1 MNCNNPVIMN
11 TFCTQF
17 HFTFPYIP
25 EKKKYIKTIIIIYL
39 FLSDFIVYNSVF
51 PYSLYTSGSG
61 FELRGI
67 LIALELGR
75 FLFDP
80 PLPLHRPMK
89 SCIVK
94 ENHIGSAASEILFV
108 ACCYFKIRI
117 CINCIKYLSIFLF
130 IFLYQ
135 SVFLC
140 QQIICEVQF
149 K

>member
-1 MNCNNPVIMN
+1 MFKLPRNSKANITNNWQLKRKKIVKLKIYMNCNNPVIMN

-25 EKKKYIKTIIIIYL
+25 EKKKFIKTIIIIYL

-80 PLPLHRPMK
+80 PHPLYRPMK
-89 SCIVK
+89 SYIVK
-94 ENHIGSAASEILFV
+94 KNHIGSAASKIL
-108 ACCYFKIRI
+108 
-117 CINCIKYLSIFLF
+117 
-130 IFLYQ
+130 LYRQ
-135 SVFLC
+135 TDMLLL
-140 QQIICEVQF
+140 
-149 K
+149 